1 MSTADELFREE
12 RRQAVAMLASDI
24 ELRQKSIDWM
34 IHADKHKYSYNF
46 SWLGRPII
54 KLPADVLV
62 LQEVMWKTKP
72 DLVIETGIA
81 HGGSLIF
88 SAAMLELIGGAG
100 HVLGIDI
107 DIRSHNRKEI
117 LEHPLS
123 HRISMIQGSSVSAD
137 IVNQVAD
144 IANNFKTVMVI
155 LDSLHTHDHVL
166 NELRLYSK
174 FVSVGSYIILP
185 DTFIEFF
192 PRGYYADRPWDV
204 GNNPYTAMKQ
214 FLQEANEF
222 KVDREVSDKALISEA
237 IDGYLKR
244 LA

>member
-1 MSTADELFREE
+1 MSNEDELFREE

-34 IHADKHKYSYNF
+34 IRADKHKYSYNF

-88 SAAMLELIGGAG
+88 SAAMLELIGSTG

-107 DIRSHNRKEI
+107 DIRSHNLKEI
-117 LEHPLS
+117 LKHPLS
-123 HRISMIQGSSVSAD
+123 HRISMLQGSSVSAD
-137 IVNQVAD
+137 IVNQVAEV
-144 IANNFKTVMVI
+144 ASNFKTVMVI

-174 FVSVGSYIILP
+174 FVSVGSYVILP

-214 FLQEANEF
+214 FLEEAKEF
-222 KVDREVSDKALISEA
+222 EVDREVSDKALISEA
-237 IDGYLKR
+237 VDGYLKR

>member
-1 MSTADELFREE
+1 
-12 RRQAVAMLASDI
+12 
-24 ELRQKSIDWM
+24 
-34 IHADKHKYSYNF
+34 
-46 SWLGRPII
+46 
-54 KLPADVLV
+54 
-62 LQEVMWKTKP
+62 
-72 DLVIETGIA
+72 
-81 HGGSLIF
+81 
-88 SAAMLELIGGAG
+88 
-100 HVLGIDI
+100 
-107 DIRSHNRKEI
+107 
-117 LEHPLS
+117 
-123 HRISMIQGSSVSAD
+123 MIQGSSVSAD

-155 LDSLHTHDHVL
+155 LDSLHTHEHVL

-214 FLQEANEF
+214 FLQEVNEF
-222 KVDREVSDKALISEA
+222 EVDRDVSDKALISEA
-237 IDGYLKR
+237 VDGYLKR